1 MKIAYFDC
9 FAGISGDMFLGSL
22 ADAGLEVATLK
33 DELVKLGLCEWDLKV
48 EKVQKRGIA
57 GTKVSVIT
65 TEEAGERH
73 LEDINRKTKSS
84 VNEVNRLIA
93 ESALSDDVKQLSKEI
108 FLRIATAEAKVHGIE
123 IEKVHFHEVGAI
135 DSIIDIV
142 GSVIGIKKM
151 GIEAVY
157 ASPLH
162 LGTGFIKCAHG
173 TLPVPVPAT
182 AELIANVPTYSQ
194 GIKAELVTPT
204 GAAIITTLAK
214 DFGQMPPMKVKRI
227 GYGAG
232 TRDLPIPNLLR
243 VLIADYN

>member
-1 MKIAYFDC
+1 MNIAYFDC
-9 FAGISGDMFLGSL
+9 FSGISGDMFLGSL
-22 ADAGLEVATLK
+22 VDAGLEVATLK
-33 DELVKLGLCEWDLKV
+33 DELTKLGLCKWDLKV

-57 GTKVSVIT
+57 GTKVNIIT
-65 TEEAGERH
+65 PEEEESERH
-73 LEDINRKTKSS
+73 LEDINR
-84 VNEVNRLIA
+84 LID

-108 FLRIATAEAKVHGIE
+108 FLRIATAEAKVHGID

-142 GSVIGIKKM
+142 GSVIGMKKM

-204 GAAIITTLAK
+204 GAAIITTIAK
-214 DFGQMPPMKVKRI
+214 DFGQMPPMKVERI

-243 VLIADYN
+243 VLIGDLAQ

>member
-1 MKIAYFDC
+1 
-9 FAGISGDMFLGSL
+9 MFLGSL

-73 LEDINRKTKSS
+73 LEDI
-84 VNEVNRLIA
+84 NRLIA

-173 TLPVPVPAT
+173 TLPVPAPAT
-182 AELIANVPTYSQ
+182 AELIINVPTYSQ

-227 GYGAG
+227 AYGAG

>member
-1 MKIAYFDC
+1 
-9 FAGISGDMFLGSL
+9 
-22 ADAGLEVATLK
+22 VATLK

-73 LEDINRKTKSS
+73 LEDI
-84 VNEVNRLIA
+84 NRLIA

-173 TLPVPVPAT
+173 TLPVPAPAT
-182 AELIANVPTYSQ
+182 AELIINVPTYSQ